1 MLQGLCGFL
10 RQASLRNVG
19 RDAVSVKLRKAL
31 SPILILR
38 LISKEIFHNLR
49 KASFGVFAG
58 EHNEKN
64 RLWFLCADSSN
75 MTS

>member
-1 MLQGLCGFL
+1 MLG
-10 RQASLRNVG
+10 ATPS
-19 RDAVSVKLRKAL
+19 AL
-31 SPILILR
+31 SFAKLFHAILILR

-75 MTS
+75 MAS